1 MQKSSQPVR
10 VVTLVDWNSQIHAAR
25 PGAVSEIE
33 LARRTLDYVG
43 RTVGR
48 TLDQAR
54 NDTRFDVTLRIYH
67 GWHKGFEV
75 TARRRAMTTVVA
87 ETDFIALSCKRN
99 VSIRDTIQF
108 GDRLNSALNSRIH
121 TRLNCHLPNTLR
133 NALGVGGG
141 VEEKMVDT
149 AIASDIVDIA
159 HREPSNWILV
169 LGEDDDLVPPLFVAE
184 PMVTAHAGN
193 ILLVRGRSGE
203 PFLKLQDIWCA
214 I

>member
-1 MQKSSQPVR
+1 MQENLQPLR
-10 VVTLVDWNSQIHAAR
+10 VMALVDWNSQIHAAR
-25 PGAVSEIE
+25 SGRAPEVE
-33 LARRTLDYVG
+33 LGKRTLDYVG
-43 RTVGR
+43 RTIGR
-48 TLDQAR
+48 TLDRVRA
-54 NDTRFDVTLRIYH
+54 DARFDVTLRLYH

-75 TARRRAMTTVVA
+75 TARRRAMTTVIA
-87 ETDFIALSCKRN
+87 DTDFTALSCKRN
-99 VSIRDTIQF
+99 VSIRDTVQF

-133 NALGVGGG
+133 NELGLGGD

-184 PMVTAHAGN
+184 PMVTAHNGN

-203 PFLKLQDIWCA
+203 PFLKLEDIWCA

>member
-1 MQKSSQPVR
+1 MR
-10 VVTLVDWNSQIHAAR
+10 VMALVDWNSQIHAAR
-25 PGAVSEIE
+25 PGSVSEIE

-43 RTVGR
+43 RTIGR
-48 TLDQAR
+48 TLAQAR
-54 NDTRFDVTLRIYH
+54 KDARFDVTLRLYH

-75 TARRRAMTTVVA
+75 TARRRAMTTVIA
-87 ETDFIALSCKRN
+87 ETDFIALSCKGN

-133 NALGVGGG
+133 NILGVGGG

-149 AIASDIVDIA
+149 AIASDVVDIA

-184 PMVTAHAGN
+184 PMVTAHNGN